1 MKKLAILASY
11 NGSVLEPILEAIK
24 DKKLPLEVTLI
35 ISNNAN
41 ATVLTKAKKYQI
53 PHALINTQT
62 SKDPDSALFDILEKE
77 SINIVLLAGYM
88 KKIPAALTQSF
99 FILNSH
105 PALLP
110 NYGGKG
116 MYGRHVHEAV
126 INNREKESGITVHRV
141 NEAYDEGAIILQKSC
156 FLSEDETVAS
166 LEEKVKKLE
175 KEAVIEALELCL
187 K

>member
-1 MKKLAILASY
+1 MKKLAILASH

-24 DKKLPLEVTLI
+24 ETKLPLVVTLI

-41 ATVLTKAKKYQI
+41 AAVLKKAKKYQI

-62 SKDPDSALFDILEKE
+62 SKDPDSVLFDILKKE
-77 SINIVLLAGYM
+77 SVDIILLAGYM
-88 KKIPAALTQSF
+88 KKIPAVLTQSF

-116 MYGRHVHEAV
+116 MYGRYVHEAV
-126 INNREKESGITVHRV
+126 ISNREKESGVTVHRV

-156 FLSEDETVAS
+156 LLSEDETVAS
-166 LEEKVKKLE
+166 LEKKVKKLE